1 MPDQPFSATRP
12 TRRGLLSLA
21 GASLLAGIVAAPL
34 LPARAS
40 DGENG
45 DPSAAATDLIHRYQ
59 DALLDVMRRAEALSA
74 VERADVLDE
83 AVRATFDFD
92 RMARAAVGRAWRDA
106 DADTQERMAEA
117 FAAYS
122 VAVHAD
128 RFDGHSGES
137 FHIDGTAPGPA
148 GTLLV
153 NTHIDRP
160 SKAPVILSYVVTQSG
175 DGPRVVDVLMDGSI
189 SEVALRRSEWA
200 AIREREG
207 LSGLIAA
214 LKALTGRMLDAA

>member
-1 MPDQPFSATRP
+1 MPDQPFSAVRP
-12 TRRGLLSLA
+12 TRRTLLSLT
-21 GASLLAGIVAAPL
+21 GAALLAGVVAVPA
-34 LPARAS
+34 LPARAA
-40 DGENG
+40 DGEPG
-45 DPSAAATDLIHRYQ
+45 DPTAATDLIRHYQ
-59 DALLDVMRRAEALSA
+59 DTLLDVMRRAEALSTA
-74 VERADVLDE
+74 ERAAALDE
-83 AVRATFDFD
+83 TIRATFDFD

-106 DADTQERMAEA
+106 EADTRERMAEA

-153 NTHIDRP
+153 NTRIDRP
-160 SKAPVILSYVVTQSG
+160 GKAAVILSYVVTHTG
-175 DGPRVVDVLMDGSI
+175 DGPRVVDVLMDGTI

-200 AIREREG
+200 GIREREG
-207 LSGLIAA
+207 LAGLIAA
-214 LKALTGRMLDAA
+214 LKALTGRMLGAA

>member
-1 MPDQPFSATRP
+1 
-12 TRRGLLSLA
+12 
-21 GASLLAGIVAAPL
+21 
-34 LPARAS
+34 
-40 DGENG
+40 
-45 DPSAAATDLIHRYQ
+45 
-59 DALLDVMRRAEALSA
+59 MRRAEALTTT
-74 VERADVLDE
+74 ERAGALD
-83 AVRATFDFD
+83 APVRATFDFN

-106 DADTQERMAEA
+106 DAETRERMAEA

-128 RFDGHSGES
+128 RFNGYSGES

-153 NTHIDRP
+153 NTHLDRP
-160 SKAPVILSYVVTQSG
+160 DKAAVTLSYVVAQAG

-200 AIREREG
+200 GIREREG
-207 LSGLIAA
+207 LTGLIDA
-214 LKALTGRMLDAA
+214 LKALTGRLLGAA